1 MPNCNGW
8 DMPTSHGVDIE
19 TATSRSAYDQS
30 EFKDYV
36 VYIAP
41 KVEVIK
47 QGVVTLFLLTI
58 GYPHQEPCDAKVS
71 STVLNGSWGR
81 RLPFRPLPA
90 TVWRLG
96 G

>member
-1 MPNCNGW
+1 M
-8 DMPTSHGVDIE
+8 TE
-19 TATSRSAYDQS
+19 S

-41 KVEVIK
+41 KVEVTK

-58 GYPHQEPCDAKVS
+58 GCPHQEPYDAKVS

-81 RLPFRPLPA
+81 
-90 TVWRLG
+90 
-96 G
+96 